1 MHSNIKKLIQIYKLS
16 QKDSHEDVD
25 QKSIH
30 WKKYYDKKDFES
42 EANLVNFR
50 NNQLLSRGL
59 DDAANMQDE
68 LSLIEQLRY
77 FDSEY
82 LRRSLPTKNIGNSNF
97 STNIL
102 GYFFDYGIV
111 HHLKW
116 VEEILKIIPSKKI
129 FCEIGAGFGSLSRI
143 ILNNH
148 DAKYI
153 IIDLPEANLQASFYL
168 KEFFPNK
175 KFYLYD
181 NYLKDSTLKNLDNH
195 DIFILPPW
203 CKFEKSIKID
213 FFINTR
219 SMMEMNK
226 EIIKKYF
233 NLIESHISVN
243 GFFLNINR
251 YEKSTVGEKILLH
264 EYPYDNNWDVIISK
278 PSYLQAGI
286 HFLLTQRKFENLA
299 RNIGDELNKIKIIY
313 MNFPKKKYL
322 ILMSLKSNIIK
333 TIYKIIKIF
342 LLFTLK
348 KKKIK
353 KIAKILNGMI

>member
-1 MHSNIKKLIQIYKLS
+1 MSNENLTLNEAFELAVKNHQKNNIKDAQIYYRKVL
-16 QKDSHEDVD
+16 E
-25 QKSIH
+25 
-30 WKKYYDKKDFES
+30 
-42 EANLVNFR
+42 
-50 NNQLLSRGL
+50 L
-59 DDAANMQDE
+59 DPNYINALN
-68 LSLIEQLRY
+68 
-77 FDSEY
+77 
-82 LRRSLPTKNIGNSNF
+82 NIGVIFQGLGKKQRAKECFEKAIKINPNYADAYYNLG
-97 STNIL
+97 NIFKDL
-102 GYFFDYGIV
+102 G
-111 HHLKW
+111 KNQ
-116 VEEILKIIPSKKI
+116 K
-129 FCEIGAGFGSLSRI
+129 A
-143 ILNNH
+143 
-148 DAKYI
+148 
-153 IIDLPEANLQASFYL
+153 
-168 KEFFPNK
+168 KEFFEKAIEINPNYAEAYYNIGIIFKRLGKIEKAKECYK
-175 KFYLYD
+175 KAIELNP
-181 NYLKDSTLKNLDNH
+181 NYADAHYNLGN
-195 DIFILPPW
+195 IFQEVGDLQKAKEFFEKAIEINPNVVMAYNNLGIIFKELGKIEKAKE
-203 CKFEKSIKID
+203 CFEKSIKID